1 MAAIRTKP
9 NSEYGVKTGI
19 MEKHHGRATN
29 AFTLLELLLVIAII
43 AIVAALLVSVLSQGK
58 RRALNLRCVANLH
71 QLGVGLQTF
80 LANDRGYPSRSQ
92 STNADQPGSWMTQL
106 EIGGLGV
113 ANPQGNFFV
122 TGIWQCPAV
131 QWYGQHTTDFMSYGY
146 NAYGVLPVG
155 NLTNSP
161 GLLGHLGSGLGFRG
175 IGESEVIA
183 PSDMMAIADCFDGS
197 VYFMRISVTN
207 LLRYGNTLTRHQG
220 RGNVLFCDGHVESPL
235 LNYLM
240 EDRSDVALS
249 RWNRDHQPHHEL
261 LTP

>member
-1 MAAIRTKP
+1 MMSAVFNP
-9 NSEYGVKTGI
+9 GI
-19 MEKHHGRATN
+19 MEKDQRHATK
-29 AFTLLELLLVIAII
+29 AFTLLELLVVIAII
-43 AIVAALLVSVLSQGK
+43 AILAALLLPVISQGK
-58 RRALNLRCVANLH
+58 RKALNIRCTGNLH
-71 QLGVGLQTF
+71 QLGVGMQTF
-80 LANDRGYPSRSQ
+80 LSNNRGYPSRSHN
-92 STNADQPGSWMTQL
+92 TNMGFPGSWMNQL

-131 QWYGQHTTDFMSYGY
+131 QWYGQNTANFTSYGY

-161 GLLGHLGSGLGFRG
+161 GLLGHFVPGLWFRG
-175 IGESEVIA
+175 INESEVIA

-197 VYFMRISVTN
+197 VYFMRNSVTN

-220 RGNVLFCDGHVESPL
+220 RSNVLFCDGHVESPTL
-235 LNYLM
+235 DYLFT
-240 EDRSDVALS
+240 DTSDEALS
-249 RWNRDHQPHHEL
+249 RWNRDHQPHREL